1 MNAHCTHG
9 PKTVG
14 APSRGSVPHPSGPP
28 ADVKNPRGDRPR
40 ALCLRTEGVR
50 PQGRMRRSP
59 SPGSPQRGPEPSRAQ
74 LLLGRA
80 ASLRRNSKLPLAPT
94 RVCPTGSRQPPEKG
108 PRVLAW
114 CSLVRMQ
121 PAESQKAKSALAVPT
136 HPEKQHPVD
145 TSPLRGPRVR
155 EHVHSGRGP
164 ERTAPTSGKRQLGF
178 HIVREGPQTCL
189 LLGGQG
195 RVDGRG
201 LRTHP

>member
-1 MNAHCTHG
+1 
-9 PKTVG
+9 
-14 APSRGSVPHPSGPP
+14 
-28 ADVKNPRGDRPR
+28 
-40 ALCLRTEGVR
+40 
-50 PQGRMRRSP
+50 MRRSP

-136 HPEKQHPVD
+136 HPEKQHPAD

-164 ERTAPTSGKRQLGF
+164 ERTTPTSGKKTAWVSHSPRGTADLPPSQD
-178 HIVREGPQTCL
+178 
-189 LLGGQG
+189 GGQG
-195 RVDGRG
+195 RVDGKG
-201 LRTHP
+201 LRTQP